1 MIWALLAEAVQ
12 PETQPDVTR
21 LVLEYL
27 FYAAIIVVGI
37 LLLIVLRR
45 KTRLPRHGEL
55 RKQLAELSAQL
66 EELRAAAEGAGMPR
80 MKFLKGMSKLVYRT
94 DKLIYVTDCMAD
106 KERDGEIANIS
117 ALLSQARTELA
128 AYKFGTRTVQDAG
141 GMRLAAGKLAEAEE
155 LLERVLARDI
165 QLQAGTKKQ

>member
-27 FYAAIIVVGI
+27 LYAAIIVVGI

-94 DKLIYVTDCMAD
+94 DKSDRSHV
-106 KERDGEIANIS
+106 
-117 ALLSQARTELA
+117 
-128 AYKFGTRTVQDAG
+128 
-141 GMRLAAGKLAEAEE
+141 
-155 LLERVLARDI
+155 VL
-165 QLQAGTKKQ
+165 